1 MFGKLLK
8 YEWKAMMKTMLP
20 IYGATMVLAA
30 VNGFLFQS
38 ILGGWI
44 DRSALFSTMQ
54 TTALTLYMLILMIM
68 GVFTAVM
75 IVQRFYKGLLRQE
88 GYLMFTLPVKTWKLI
103 FSKACV
109 SFAVSVL
116 SLVVGILSMG
126 LFGGLDF
133 FRALYELPI
142 LMWAFMQEG
151 YEANPQA
158 NA

>member
-88 GYLMFTLPVKTWKLI
+88 GYLMFSASGKDVETDLLQGLRLLCRFCLVSGSGNPVHGTVWR
-103 FSKACV
+103 S
-109 SFAVSVL
+109 
-116 SLVVGILSMG
+116 
-126 LFGGLDF
+126 
-133 FRALYELPI
+133 
-142 LMWAFMQEG
+142 
-151 YEANPQA
+151 
-158 NA
+158 

>member
-38 ILGGWI
+38 ILGGWM

-54 TTALTLYMLILMIM
+54 TTAITLYMLILMIM

-75 IVQRFYKGLLRQE
+75 IVQRCYKGLLIQE
-88 GYLMFTLPVKTWKLI
+88 GYLMFALPVKTWTLI
-103 FSKACV
+103 LTKA
-109 SFAVSVL
+109 
-116 SLVVGILSMG
+116 
-126 LFGGLDF
+126 
-133 FRALYELPI
+133 
-142 LMWAFMQEG
+142 
-151 YEANPQA
+151 
-158 NA
+158 